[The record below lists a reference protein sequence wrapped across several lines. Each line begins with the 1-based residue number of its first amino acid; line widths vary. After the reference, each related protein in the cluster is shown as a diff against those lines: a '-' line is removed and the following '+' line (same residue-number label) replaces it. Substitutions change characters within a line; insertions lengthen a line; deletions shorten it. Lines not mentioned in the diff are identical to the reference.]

1 MNVEND
7 QLVIENVLREK
18 LNEGC
23 LAASGLTHDDHGDSG
38 LNPQI
43 YDAHFEEVICGYHVF
58 IIGDL

>member
-23 LAASGLTHDDHGDSG
+23 LAASGLTHDDHGYSG
-38 LNPQI
+38 LHPEI
-43 YDAHFEEVICGYHVF
+43 DYAHFKEVICGHHVF
-58 IIGDL
+58 IIRDL